1 MIETPFVEPLCVL
14 KHVDYCTVQGNG
26 GAGKAGE
33 RDSGFDWGRDLSALD
48 DPSTNWNAPTIV
60 VRLAD
65 HYEQIRRRRFDAIR
79 RQKRINVLAH
89 ATLRD
94 DQPTCAN

>member
-1 MIETPFVEPLCVL
+1 MIEAPFVEPLCVL

-48 DPSTNWNAPTIV
+48 DPSTN
-60 VRLAD
+60 
-65 HYEQIRRRRFDAIR
+65 
-79 RQKRINVLAH
+79 
-89 ATLRD
+89 
-94 DQPTCAN
+94 